1 MTADLPYGAAEI
13 VATRK
18 AGKKPADMILVSLVG
33 PLREQ
38 NPVVVARAEKAYD
51 WRFLTRLEVL
61 IVATTATSKAS
72 LARIVESILPHKPA
86 YLGVWFADRQ
96 AGMNV
101 AFGGWRLSSGRGM
114 GAKDREAF
122 AGIGASA

>member
-13 VATRK
+13 IATRK
-18 AGKKPADMILVSLVG
+18 AGKRPADMILISLVG

-38 NPVVVARAEKAYD
+38 NPVVVAKAEKAYD

-72 LARIVESILPHKPA
+72 LARLVESILPNKPA
-86 YLGVWFADRQ
+86 YIGVWFADRQ

-114 GAKDREAF
+114 GTQEREALV
-122 AGIGASA
+122 GIGESV

>member
-1 MTADLPYGAAEI
+1 MTAVLPYGASEI
-13 VATRK
+13 VAIRK
-18 AGKKPADMILVSLVG
+18 SGKKPADMILLSLVG
-33 PLREQ
+33 PLRELT
-38 NPVVVARAEKAYD
+38 PVGVARPEKSYD

-61 IVATTATSKAS
+61 IVATIDTSKAS
-72 LARIVESILPHKPA
+72 LARIVEAILAHRPA

-122 AGIGASA
+122 AGIGASV

>member
-1 MTADLPYGAAEI
+1 MTAELPYGAAEI
-13 VATRK
+13 ITTRK

-61 IVATTATSKAS
+61 IVATTSTSKAS
-72 LARIVESILPHKPA
+72 LARLVESILPHKPS
-86 YLGVWFADRQ
+86 YVGVWFADRQ
-96 AGMNV
+96 AGMHV
-101 AFGGWRLSSGRGM
+101 AFGGWRLSSGLGM
-114 GAKDREAF
+114 GAQDREAF
-122 AGIGASA
+122 TGIGASA

>member
-18 AGKKPADMILVSLVG
+18 AGKKPADMILISLVG
-33 PLREQ
+33 PLREM
-38 NPVVVARAEKAYD
+38 NPVVVARAEKSYD

-61 IVATTATSKAS
+61 IVATTATSKES
-72 LARIVESILPHKPA
+72 LARIVESILPHRPE
-86 YLGVWFADRQ
+86 YVGVWFADRQ

-101 AFGGWRLSSGRGM
+101 AFGCWRLSSGRGM
-114 GAKDREAF
+114 GAQEREAL
-122 AGIGASA
+122 AGIGASV

>member
-1 MTADLPYGAAEI
+1 MTADLPYGASEI
-13 VATRK
+13 VATRR
-18 AGKKPADMILVSLVG
+18 AGKKPADMLLVSLVG
-33 PLREQ
+33 GLREA
-38 NPVVVARAEKAYD
+38 NPVVVAKPEKSYD
-51 WRFLTRLEVL
+51 WRFTARLEVL
-61 IVATTATSKAS
+61 IVATTSTSKAS
-72 LARIVESILPHKPA
+72 LARIVEAILAHRPA

-122 AGIGASA
+122 AGIGARI

>member
-13 VATRK
+13 IATRK

-61 IVATTATSKAS
+61 IVATTATNKAS
-72 LARIVESILPHKPA
+72 LARLVESILPHKPA
-86 YLGVWFADRQ
+86 YIGVWFADRQ

-114 GAKDREAF
+114 GTQEREAF
-122 AGIGASA
+122 TGIGATV

>member
-13 VATRK
+13 IATRK
-18 AGKKPADMILVSLVG
+18 AGKKPADMILISLVG

-72 LARIVESILPHKPA
+72 LARLVESILPHKPA
-86 YLGVWFADRQ
+86 YIGVWFADRQ

-114 GAKDREAF
+114 GTQEREALV
-122 AGIGASA
+122 GIGESV